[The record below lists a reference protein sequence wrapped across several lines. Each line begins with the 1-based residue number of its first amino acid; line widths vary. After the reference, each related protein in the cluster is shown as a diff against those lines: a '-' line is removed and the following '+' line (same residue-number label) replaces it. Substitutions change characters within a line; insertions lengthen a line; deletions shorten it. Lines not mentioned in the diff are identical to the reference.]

1 MAKKKGPD
9 TIDLSKEE
17 LEALQD
23 RIKNKQLAEDD
34 YVILE
39 KVLHFSIWITI
50 QLQNAKI
57 SINRLKVMIFGHKTE
72 KRSSEKNK
80 NTSPEKDLE
89 KLNADDVNAKEDAN
103 NAATP
108 KKNDLNESEK
118 PKKGHGRKPATDY
131 TPDEII
137 VVSHETLKPGDR
149 CPTDCGGRLYP
160 VPITP
165 GGVIRVQGQ
174 SCAHVISYEFQK
186 LRCAL
191 CGETFAP
198 KNPEGF
204 QEEKY
209 DERFKA
215 IMVLQ
220 KYSLATPFFRQEG
233 YMNII
238 GFPLADATQ
247 WDLVEAVANCA
258 YPVFGALEKIAANYD
273 NANNDDSGV
282 KILDVIKDNKKNPNK
297 ERTGMFTTCII
308 ASCDKKPTIVLYYSG
323 VKHSG
328 ENMAHFLNK
337 RDKNLSPIVQMCDA
351 LSSNQPKAFKT
362 ILCNCLAHGRRNFIQ
377 VENNFPLE
385 CDFVISQIGFVYHY
399 DAQAKLK
406 KMDKEQRL
414 AYHQENSGPVM
425 EALKL
430 WMQQKMDV
438 HEVESTSGL
447 GVAIRYMQRHWE
459 KLTRFLSVAGAHLD
473 NNIVEQALKFAIK
486 VRKNSM
492 FHKSEHGAYVA
503 ALFFSIIKTCALS
516 KINPIDYLVELQ
528 KNKSAVFKTPD
539 LWLPWNYK
547 TTLSEIEKIP
557 IQEVA

>member
-1 MAKKKGPD
+1 MAKKQGPD

-17 LEALQD
+17 LDALQD
-23 RIKNKQLAEDD
+23 RIKNKKLAEND

-39 KVLHFSIWITI
+39 KVLHFSMWITI

-57 SINRLKVMIFGHKTE
+57 SINRLKFMIFGHKTE
-72 KRSSEKNK
+72 KRSSAKNK
-80 NTSPEKDLE
+80 NTSLEKDAE
-89 KLNADDVNAKEDAN
+89 QPNSDDANAKEDAD
-103 NAATP
+103 NAKIS
-108 KKNDLNESEK
+108 KKNESREPEK

-137 VVSHETLKPGDR
+137 VVPHETLKAGDR

-191 CGETFAP
+191 CGEIFAP
-198 KNPEGF
+198 QNPEGF

-233 YMNII
+233 YMQMI

-247 WDLVEAVANCA
+247 WDLVEDVANCV
-258 YPVFGALEKIAANYD
+258 YPIFGALEKTAANYD

-282 KILDVIKDNKKNPNK
+282 KILDVMKDNKKNPNK

-308 ASCDKKPTIVLYYSG
+308 ASSDKKPTIVLYYSG

-337 RDKNLSPIVQMCDA
+337 RDKNLSPILQMCDA

-362 ILCNCLAHGRRNFIQ
+362 ILCNCLTHGRRNFIQ

-385 CDFVISQIGFVYHY
+385 CDFVISQIGLVYHY

-414 AYHQENSGPVM
+414 AYHKENSGPVM

-430 WMQQKMDV
+430 WMQQKMDD
-438 HEVESTSGL
+438 HEVEPASGL
-447 GVAIRYMQRHWE
+447 GLAIRYMQRHWE
-459 KLTRFLSVAGAHLD
+459 KLIRFLSVAGAHLD

-528 KNKSAVFKTPD
+528 KNKSRVFKAPD

-547 TTLSEIEKIP
+547 TTLAEIEKNP
-557 IQEVA
+557 IQEIA